1 MLVVP
6 SGGQICNQ
14 FNGAT
19 WWSNLE
25 LMQVAPPGHQLV
37 AKFQTLPVAQRTQG
51 IEFITWIIFSTI
63 SDLYTFISAAGITQ
77 VLDSIVWGWCAS
89 GNVFTQKVKS
99 FSFNLPEPYSGTR
112 GADILVHLNF
122 YSAVSDVCR
131 FVDWEVEC
139 CQRLYA
145 TLWAR
150 RVRLGVIKLVF
161 SSLHYKRF
169 DIYWTGT
176 I

>member
-1 MLVVP
+1 MVKFRTDA
-6 SGGQICNQ
+6 S
-14 FNGAT
+14 GAT
-19 WWSNLE
+19 WPPAGSQISNI
-25 LMQVAPPGHQLV
+25 ASGTKDPGYWVYNLNYLFHYIRFV
-37 AKFQTLPVAQRTQG
+37 
-51 IEFITWIIFSTI
+51 
-63 SDLYTFISAAGITQ
+63 FISAAGITQ

-99 FSFNLPEPYSGTR
+99 FSFNLPEPYFGLILAQ
-112 GADILVHLNF
+112 GPCDLVHLNF
-122 YSAVSDVCR
+122 YPAVSDVCR